1 MNKPAIFIDAFISDD
16 EKKKWFD
23 YNVSNFIKE
32 NFDLFIISNK
42 IPSFDKFEN
51 IKYFEYDSKNRVITD
66 MSKYKLCS
74 NINWWF
80 ELYDDYG
87 TYYLSGDSKI
97 HGFTNWT
104 ILYNIKRICKVLKS
118 YGYEYMI
125 RCEYDTTFK
134 NYDLMNNVFK
144 DFGTTEKSKTCM
156 IIPASFGCTTNFFLI
171 NVNYI
176 DSIIPDLETEDDY
189 IKFINKFYGYNLS
202 PVFEEL
208 FFNIIKNDCEYL
220 NKEKTY
226 EYIDNISACASS
238 DDSIHRHKIVYKNLF
253 VTPVNNTSEIFFFNT
268 SKNNKSVYVKYTTY
282 DDSDNLITENV
293 VIESTRWVKF
303 KCFKSIEII
312 TADMPEGRSIKFD
325 LIKES
330 CAFTLTKHN

>member
-1 MNKPAIFIDAFISDD
+1 M
-16 EKKKWFD
+16 
-23 YNVSNFIKE
+23 
-32 NFDLFIISNK
+32 
-42 IPSFDKFEN
+42 
-51 IKYFEYDSKNRVITD
+51 
-66 MSKYKLCS
+66 
-74 NINWWF
+74 
-80 ELYDDYG
+80 
-87 TYYLSGDSKI
+87 
-97 HGFTNWT
+97 
-104 ILYNIKRICKVLKS
+104 
-118 YGYEYMI
+118 
-125 RCEYDTTFK
+125 
-134 NYDLMNNVFK
+134 
-144 DFGTTEKSKTCM
+144 
-156 IIPASFGCTTNFFLI
+156 
-171 NVNYI
+171 
-176 DSIIPDLETEDDY
+176 
-189 IKFINKFYGYNLS
+189 
-202 PVFEEL
+202 FEEL

-253 VTPVNNTSEIFFFNT
+253 VTPVNNNSEIFFFNT

>member
-1 MNKPAIFIDAFISDD
+1 
-16 EKKKWFD
+16 
-23 YNVSNFIKE
+23 
-32 NFDLFIISNK
+32 
-42 IPSFDKFEN
+42 
-51 IKYFEYDSKNRVITD
+51 
-66 MSKYKLCS
+66 
-74 NINWWF
+74 
-80 ELYDDYG
+80 
-87 TYYLSGDSKI
+87 
-97 HGFTNWT
+97 
-104 ILYNIKRICKVLKS
+104 
-118 YGYEYMI
+118 MI

-156 IIPASFGCTTNFFLI
+156 IITDSFGCTTNFFLI
-171 NVNYI
+171 NINYI

-189 IKFINKFYGYNLS
+189 LKFIHKFYGYNLS

-226 EYIDNISACASS
+226 EYIDNISTCTSS

-253 VTPVNNTSEIFFFNT
+253 VTPVNNNSEIFFFNT
-268 SKNNKSVYVKYTTY
+268 SKNNKSVYGKYITY
-282 DDSDNLITENV
+282 DDSDTLITENI

-303 KCFKSIEII
+303 KCFKSVEII
-312 TADMPEGRSIKFD
+312 TSDMPEGKSIKFD
-325 LIKES
+325 LIKEP